1 MYAERYRS
9 NQSTE
14 RRVICMEVFLQWG
27 IMLLGILGVVQ
38 LGELLSIWLR
48 RPKKRPT
55 SFCVMPLHGSI
66 GNVEQVLTYFQEV
79 ALWSPEVQLAFVID
93 CGLEE
98 HSALA
103 CKEWCNQKNR
113 LIFCTQKEFED
124 ICKGFQDRVY

>member
-1 MYAERYRS
+1 
-9 NQSTE
+9 
-14 RRVICMEVFLQWG
+14 MEVFLQWG

-98 HSALA
+98 RSALA
-103 CKEWCNQKNR
+103 CKEWCNQKNPTHWSHLPHR
-113 LIFCTQKEFED
+113 HAHPGKKHAHNGPPGIF
-124 ICKGFQDRVY
+124 

>member
-1 MYAERYRS
+1 MRKDTTAIKA
-9 NQSTE
+9 QK
-14 RRVICMEVFLQWG
+14 
-27 IMLLGILGVVQ
+27 
-38 LGELLSIWLR
+38 GE
-48 RPKKRPT
+48 T
-55 SFCVMPLHGSI
+55 SVWKYSSDVCSSDL
-66 GNVEQVLTYFQEV
+66 VLTYFQEV